1 MHAKPEEKFLDVIKR
16 LREKDKN
23 CDNIENLK
31 FYDEDKDIS
40 DKIISGEIVKDFNL
54 TDFHSIQV
62 KFKDKNNLLDS

>member
-1 MHAKPEEKFLDVIKR
+1 MLFRSDVIKR
-16 LREKDKN
+16 LQEKDRN
-23 CDNIENLK
+23 CDNTENLK

-62 KFKDKNNLLDS
+62 KFKDKNNLLES